1 MRPSY
6 ERRVVITGLG
16 VISAI
21 GVGKD
26 ALWQGV
32 LEGRRG
38 VRRITRFDPAPFS
51 SRIAAEVDTGAF
63 DPLDYMDAKRA
74 RRLDRF
80 SQFGLVASRMAVDD
94 ARLDLEREDRGR
106 VGVFLGSALG
116 GVAYAEEQHGDY
128 AVHGLRAVSPM
139 LALAVFG
146 GAAGANI
153 AMDLGA
159 AGPSIANANS
169 CASGTIAVGEAFR
182 TVARGD
188 ADIVVAGAA
197 EAPLA
202 PLTFGAF
209 AIIRALS
216 TRNDDP
222 AAASRPFDRDR
233 DGFVMAEGAGVLVLE
248 ELGHAV
254 RRDAPIYGEVLG
266 FGATND
272 AYHMTAPRPGG
283 AEAARAAALALDDAG
298 LLPTDIDYIAA
309 HASATAL
316 GDAAEVAAITQ
327 VFGEHARRIPVSAT
341 KGMHGHALGATGAIE
356 LAITALALRHEML
369 PATVNLCH
377 PDPESGLVYVRDRPL
392 PYRATHV
399 LKNSFGFGGINAALA
414 LGRYE

>member
-1 MRPSY
+1 MRPPH
-6 ERRVVITGLG
+6 ERRVVVTGLG

-21 GVGKD
+21 GVGAD

-38 VRRITRFDPAPFS
+38 VRRITRFDPSPFPS
-51 SRIAAEVDTGAF
+51 QVAAEVDADLF

-80 SQFGLVASRMAVDD
+80 SQFALAASRMAVDD

-116 GVAYAEEQHGDY
+116 GVAYAEEQHGAY
-128 AVHGLRAVSPM
+128 VAHGLRAVSPM

-146 GAAGANI
+146 GAGGANI
-153 AMDLGA
+153 AMDLGVS
-159 AGPSIANANS
+159 GPSIANANS

-182 TVARGD
+182 VVARGD

-197 EAPLA
+197 EAPLST
-202 PLTFGAF
+202 LTFGAF
-209 AIIRALS
+209 AVIRALS

-254 RRDAPIYGEVLG
+254 RRDAPVYGEVLG

-283 AEAARAAALALDDAG
+283 AQAARAAALALDDAG
-298 LLPTDIDYIAA
+298 LLPADIDYIAA

-316 GDAAEVAAITQ
+316 GDTAEVEAIRR
-327 VFGEHARRIPVSAT
+327 VFGEHAPRIPVSAT

-356 LAITALALRHEML
+356 LAITALALRHETL
-369 PATVNLCH
+369 PATVNLCQ
-377 PDPESGLVYVRDRPL
+377 PDPGCGLAYVRDRPL
-392 PYRATHV
+392 PYRATRI
-399 LKNSFGFGGINAALA
+399 LKNSFGFGGINAALV
-414 LGRYE
+414 LGRYG